1 MSNDFSY
8 LSTLLITN
16 LRFFAYIL
24 WQVRRVLVSWNL
36 CWVHFPSHAL
46 KSHLVR
52 RSFAFVE
59 AGQRRIVRIV
69 VGVPIYG
76 LHENINNGY

>member
-8 LSTLLITN
+8 LSTQLITN

-36 CWVHFPSHAL
+36 CWAHFPSHAL

-52 RSFAFVE
+52 RSFAFAE

-69 VGVPIYG
+69 VEVPIYG